1 MKQTILN
8 TDQIKTT
15 LTEISAELN
24 LKLDLSEKE
33 WQNRSTASSDYTGMM
48 NAWLVGY
55 LQGAL
60 QDAIIEIDELQKAI
74 KK

>member
-8 TDQIKTT
+8 TDQIKTA

-33 WQNRSTASSDYTGMM
+33 WQNRGTAASGDTGMM

-74 KK
+74 NK